1 MSQLHVNQIETKV
14 RDLYQTDYWRSELP
28 DVHNLSRVL
37 GLYALSLEL
46 GVPIEDSQDHFEITD
61 GADDRGLDA
70 VGIDR
75 SANVVVLVQSK
86 WRQDGSGSLDLAGVL
101 KFVDGVRSLIG
112 MEASTALPNASEE
125 MRTAVMDLL
134 RTPGAR
140 IRLVTVSTGSGP
152 LPANVEEPIAEL
164 LAQLND
170 VDVPEPLASHVH
182 MDQAVLFSALTVTHR
197 PSIEL
202 ELQIREWG
210 KASNPLNLYY
220 GYVNASEVPLWFI
233 THGADLFAENVRLVL
248 PRSDINQ
255 GILTTIEEDPE
266 HFGYFNNGITLLAE
280 RVEISPSGVINR
292 DTAYFKLHG
301 ASVVNGAQTV
311 SSLAKVM
318 GTLYESNLHRAFV
331 MIRVVEVPPSEEH
344 LGRSITR
351 FTNTQ
356 NQIAFQ
362 DFAFLDEEQHR
373 LARELR
379 VLGYEYL
386 LRSGEPRPTDPA
398 LAFDARDAAVALA
411 CCQNELSYTVTAK
424 SKVSLLF
431 TSNAYRALFN
441 PSTDALVLLRS
452 VLLSRVVDGE
462 LKTIEGSTSG
472 IRSGIAAHAGPV
484 ITYVIIQE
492 LGLDFIQDPGS
503 DFDQAL
509 SDVPMRTTAIMAL
522 IVREFPTNS
531 YPGNVFK
538 NLARCEE
545 ILTKAGVPQ
554 R

>member
-1 MSQLHVNQIETKV
+1 MSQFHVNQIETKV
-14 RDLYQTDYWRSELP
+14 RELYQSEYWKNQLP
-28 DVHNLSRVL
+28 DVHNLSRLL

-46 GVPIEDSQDHFEITD
+46 GVPIEDSQDQFEITD

-86 WRQDGSGSLDLAGVL
+86 WKQDGSGSLDLAGVL

-112 MEASTALPNASEE
+112 MKASTLPHASEE
-125 MRTAVMDLL
+125 MRVAVMDLL

-140 IRLVTVSTGSGP
+140 IRLVTVSTGSAP
-152 LPANVEEPIAEL
+152 LPANVLEPITEI

-182 MDQAVLFSALTVTHR
+182 VDQAALFSGLTVTHR

-210 KASNPLNLYY
+210 KASHPLNLYY
-220 GYVNASEVPLWFI
+220 GHVNASEVPQWFI
-233 THGADLFAENVRLVL
+233 THGANLFARNVRLVL

-280 RVEISPSGVINR
+280 RVELSPSGVVNR
-292 DTAYFKLHG
+292 DTAFFRLHG

-318 GTLYESNLHRAFV
+318 GTLYEDNLKRAFV
-331 MIRVVEVPPSEEH
+331 MIRVVEIPRSEEDI
-344 LGRSITR
+344 GRRITR

-386 LRSGEPRPTDPA
+386 LRTGELRPPDPA
-398 LAFDARDAAVALA
+398 LAFDAREAAVALA
-411 CCQNELSYTVTAK
+411 CCQNELNYAVTAK
-424 SKVSLLF
+424 SKVSSLF
-431 TSNAYRALFN
+431 TSSAYQALFN

-452 VLLSRVVDGE
+452 VLLSRVVDGS
-462 LKTIEGSTSG
+462 LKTIESSTSG
-472 IRSGIAAHAGPV
+472 IQSGVAAHAGPV
-484 ITYVIIQE
+484 ITHVIIQE
-492 LGLDFIQDPGS
+492 IGLDFIRDPAS
-503 DFDQAL
+503 DFDQTL
-509 SDVPMRTTAIMAL
+509 RDVPARTTQIMAL
-522 IVREFPTNS
+522 IVKEFPANS

-545 ILTKAGVPQ
+545 VLTKAGLSTC
-554 R
+554 